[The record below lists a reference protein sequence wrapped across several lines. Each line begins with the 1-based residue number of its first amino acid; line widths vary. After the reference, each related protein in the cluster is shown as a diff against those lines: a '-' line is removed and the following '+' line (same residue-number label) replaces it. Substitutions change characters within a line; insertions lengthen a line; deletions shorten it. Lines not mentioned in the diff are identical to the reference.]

1 MNVNSSLKMMC
12 LREAVMK
19 RLVVFMC
26 LAVAVL
32 VVAPTGQVQAEIIQY
47 TISVNVTDAD
57 ESPGYVPWA
66 FSSVPATFSG
76 TFDADD
82 TVTGSISNFALTVGG
97 LDIATSHPDS
107 EEAENNFDPTSLLL
121 DWGSY
126 NTPVNSFVGFGDL
139 ADVGFIE
146 GASPPVNYVVAIEDN
161 DDLPL
166 DPFYNYTQN
175 WVGTYSIAPSTAVV
189 PEPSSIAMF
198 GIGALSLFGYSRRRR
213 QTSAAA

>member
-1 MNVNSSLKMMC
+1 MMC

-47 TISVNVTDAD
+47 TISVNVTAAD
-57 ESPGYVPWA
+57 GSQENVPWA

-97 LDIATSHPDS
+97 LDIATSHADS
-107 EEAENNFDPTSLLL
+107 AANIFDPTSLSL
-121 DWGSY
+121 DWGGFNSSDH
-126 NTPVNSFVGFGDL
+126 SFVGFGNL
-139 ADVGFIE
+139 PGFYDFDE
-146 GASPPVNYVVAIEDN
+146 DPPENYVVAIEQN
-161 DDLPL
+161 EFPPL
-166 DPFYNYTQN
+166 DPFLGYT
-175 WVGTYSIAPSTAVV
+175 
-189 PEPSSIAMF
+189 
-198 GIGALSLFGYSRRRR
+198 GASAIECCGKQRKSLIQSGL
-213 QTSAAA
+213 

>member
-1 MNVNSSLKMMC
+1 
-12 LREAVMK
+12 
-19 RLVVFMC
+19 MC

-32 VVAPTGQVQAEIIQY
+32 VVAPTGQVQAAIIQY
-47 TISVNVTDAD
+47 TISVHVTAADA
-57 ESPGYVPWA
+57 SPGSFVSWA
-66 FSSVPATFSG
+66 FSGVPATFSG

-175 WVGTYSIAPSTAVV
+175 WVGTYSITGGGAGGEPI
-189 PEPSSIAMF
+189 PEPGTLALL
-198 GIGALSLFGYSRRRR
+198 GLGAAAAGLAKRRR
-213 QTSAAA
+213 QKRAAA